1 VTGRS
6 GQPGGGPVTGAA
18 AVGAPAVVAPAVEA
32 GLRSLKL
39 TGMADMLGERL
50 AQARSGNLGHAELL
64 AMLIGDEQTRRDTA
78 GLARRLA
85 AAHFEQVCAIE
96 DYDFGFNPQIPAGTI
111 RDLAGLGFLSAGQSV
126 ILHGPVGVGK
136 TMIAQALGQLAC
148 RRGHTAVFT
157 KTSRLLADL
166 SGGHADRTWA
176 TRLRR
181 WARPALL
188 VCDDFAM
195 RDLTMAQADDLYEL
209 ITERAGRSIIIT
221 SNRAPADWYPLFPN
235 PVVAESILDRLV
247 NTAFH
252 VPMAG
257 RSYRPQQRPGDGT
270 PTSTATSTA
279 GEAAR

>member
-1 VTGRS
+1 MSGRG
-6 GQPGGGPVTGAA
+6 GQLAGASPVGAA
-18 AVGAPAVVAPAVEA
+18 AVAAPAVEA
-32 GLRSLKL
+32 AVAAAVEAALRSLKL

-50 AQARSGNLGHAELL
+50 DQARTGSLGHAELL
-64 AMLIGDEQTRRDTA
+64 GLLIGDEQTRRDTA

-96 DYDFGFNPQIPAGTI
+96 DYDFAFNPQIPAGAI
-111 RDLAGLGFLSAGQSV
+111 RDLAGLGFLTAGQSV

-136 TMIAQALGQLAC
+136 TMIAQALGQLTC

-166 SGGHADRTWA
+166 SGGHADRTRT

-188 VCDDFAM
+188 ICDDFAM
-195 RDLTMAQADDLYEL
+195 RDLTMTQADDLYEL
-209 ITERAGRSIIIT
+209 ITERAGRPIIIT
-221 SNRAPADWYPLFPN
+221 SNRAPAHWYPLFGN

-252 VPMAG
+252 VPMSG
-257 RSYRPQQRPGDGT
+257 RTYRPQQRPGT
-270 PTSTATSTA
+270 TSAA
-279 GEAAR
+279 GPASQ